1 MHTHV
6 DTVQQKIHACIL
18 SSLSSGCSNLSATR
32 ELLSATHFHPE
43 IQQVTSNL
51 CGGNMNGQYGPP
63 YVLCIGRH
71 TTDSETHI
79 EEEGLVAFEEQQME
93 LELVDLEPLT
103 KIGSRRSALQSV
115 LPQSEARGPTQ

>member
-1 MHTHV
+1 
-6 DTVQQKIHACIL
+6 
-18 SSLSSGCSNLSATR
+18 
-32 ELLSATHFHPE
+32 
-43 IQQVTSNL
+43 
-51 CGGNMNGQYGPP
+51 MNGQYGPP

-103 KIGSRRSALQSV
+103 KNRVTSKRSAISAATV
-115 LPQSEARGPTQ
+115 